1 MSKGGEKSMK
11 LTKLLSLLMYSVDI
25 VEYYDENMK
34 FWYSFQVSEIPE
46 NCKDRFSKFNIYE
59 KEGKRILEII
69 TKD

>member
-1 MSKGGEKSMK
+1 
-11 LTKLLSLLMYSVDI
+11 MYNVDI

>member
-1 MSKGGEKSMK
+1 MK

-34 FWYSFQVSEIPE
+34 FWYSLQVSEIPE
-46 NCKDRFSKFNIYE
+46 NCKDRFSQFNICE

>member
-1 MSKGGEKSMK
+1 MIKGRRESMK

-34 FWYSFQVSEIPE
+34 FWYSLQVSEIPE
-46 NCKDRFSKFNIYE
+46 NCKDRFSKLKKKE

>member
-1 MSKGGEKSMK
+1 MIKGGEKSMK

-46 NCKDRFSKFNIYE
+46 NCKDRFSKFNICE